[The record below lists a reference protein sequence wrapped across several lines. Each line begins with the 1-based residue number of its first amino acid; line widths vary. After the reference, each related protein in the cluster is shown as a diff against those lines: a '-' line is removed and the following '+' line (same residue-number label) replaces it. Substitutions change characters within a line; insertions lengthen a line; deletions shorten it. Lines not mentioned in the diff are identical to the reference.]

1 MTMLILAV
9 YDSSDKRP
17 RTPPP
22 PPIKHITAEGGGD
35 TSLVKASFVG
45 AEVAGGGYEERKP
58 TFQFCFH
65 VVMVVGRVEWFWER
79 KNEHSAKCAKL
90 F

>member
-1 MTMLILAV
+1 MLILAV

-17 RTPPP
+17 RPPPPTP

-45 AEVAGGGYEERKP
+45 AEVAGGGTRA
-58 TFQFCFH
+58 FIR
-65 VVMVVGRVEWFWER
+65 RVIYR
-79 KNEHSAKCAKL
+79 
-90 F
+90 